1 MMLEPAF
8 LVYVLSCH
16 TKERKCSEDKWAVC
30 FRDKDRMWVRV

>member
-16 TKERKCSEDKWAVC
+16 TKERKCSEDKWAGC